1 MVESSFCPLSVAV
14 AVVPAADAG
23 NPAAGVVSDKRLSSR
38 GIDFPLEK
46 PEDMHKAECGAK
58 SVNASM

>member
-38 GIDFPLEK
+38 GIDFPLENQK
-46 PEDMHKAECGAK
+46 TCIKL
-58 SVNASM
+58 SVEQIL